1 MSSLPLL
8 YTVPFLTPLL
18 SYLLPP
24 LSSTHIAALSE
35 PSVLQFPSSVA
46 GARAVM
52 LFNLASIYCLQREV
66 EKARKVL
73 QQVCGWC

>member
-1 MSSLPLL
+1 M
-8 YTVPFLTPLL
+8 
-18 SYLLPP
+18 
-24 LSSTHIAALSE
+24 HKAALSE

-52 LFNLASIYCLQREV
+52 LFNLASVYCLQKEV

-73 QQVCGWC
+73 QQVRGWC